1 MLKKCKLANKKNGF
15 ANVGAKLKVSAFFSA
30 PSPIRGPLS
39 VTNPNNHN
47 SKRKIMNEL
56 FLHNFKS
63 IANNYIDKMI
73 VGNNSRK
80 NVIDFFNIIFEEA
93 FNLGEIDRLCKLS
106 STNGNKLFKT
116 SLSSFSF
123 RSGLELKILND
134 FNLQTNDV
142 YFLVSIVL
150 GNPYFV
156 RKLIS
161 LGYDTL
167 KITTSSNNL
176 NLLLELQSF
185 TTLNNKLLK

>member
-1 MLKKCKLANKKNGF
+1 
-15 ANVGAKLKVSAFFSA
+15 
-30 PSPIRGPLS
+30 
-39 VTNPNNHN
+39 
-47 SKRKIMNEL
+47 MNEL

-93 FNLGEIDRLCKLS
+93 FNRGEIDRLCKLS

-185 TTLNNKLLK
+185 TTLNNKLLST